1 MIVSASAGRSR
12 VAVIG
17 VGMIGGSVA
26 GALRAHGACEEV
38 VGYSPAPDG
47 ARALELGLIDRLA
60 ASVSDAVEGAER
72 VVIAAPIPAIPGVM
86 RAMAPA
92 LRSDALITDCASSKR
107 SVIAA
112 AERELGPAFERFLPG
127 HPIAGSERNGPDAA
141 RPELFQGKRW
151 LFCPVNPTQA
161 QWCETW
167 RQLLGVTGAR
177 FSEIDPDLHDRVF
190 AEVSH
195 WPHALAFAMGAAIAR
210 GELADHAVNFAGAG
224 LRDTSRI
231 AASPAE
237 LWAGILLDN
246 VGPVLE
252 SAGRFRAELD
262 RMIDALERRDRSAL
276 VEILDTSSRWRRRIV
291 D

>member
-1 MIVSASAGRSR
+1 MSLPAKRPR

-17 VGMIGGSVA
+17 VGMVGGSVA
-26 GALRAHGACEEV
+26 GALRAGGACHEV

-47 ARALELGLIDRLA
+47 ERALELGLVDRLA
-60 ASVSDAVEGAER
+60 GSAAGAVELADR
-72 VVIAAPIPAIPGVM
+72 VVIAAPIPAIPDVF
-86 RAMAPA
+86 RAIAPA
-92 LRSDALITDCASSKR
+92 LRDDALITDCASSKL

-112 AERELGPAFERFLPG
+112 AERELGAAFERFLPG

-141 RPELFQGKRW
+141 KPALFRDKRW
-151 LFCPVNPTQA
+151 LFCPVNATQA
-161 QWCETW
+161 QWCEPW
-167 RQLLGVTGAR
+167 RQLLAVTGAR
-177 FSEIDPDLHDRVF
+177 FSEVDPDLHDRVF

-195 WPHALAFAMGAAIAR
+195 WPHAVAFALGAAIAR
-210 GELADHAVNFAGAG
+210 GGLADEAVRFAGAG

-246 VGPVLE
+246 AGPTLE
-252 SAGRFRAELD
+252 SAVRFRGELD
-262 RMIDALERRDRSAL
+262 RLIAALEQRDRDAL

>member
-1 MIVSASAGRSR
+1 MSTPIGGRPR

-17 VGMIGGSVA
+17 VGMVGGSVA
-26 GALRAHGACEEV
+26 GALRAGGACHEI

-47 ARALELGLIDRLA
+47 ERALELGLVDRLGKSA
-60 ASVSDAVEGAER
+60 ADAVEQADR
-72 VVIAAPIPAIPGVM
+72 VVIAAPIPAIPEVL
-86 RAMAPA
+86 RAIRPA
-92 LRSDALITDCASSKR
+92 LRGDALITDCASSKL

-112 AERELGPAFERFLPG
+112 AERELGAAFERFLPG

-141 RPELFQGKRW
+141 RPELFRDKRW
-151 LFCPVNPTQA
+151 IFCPVNAA
-161 QWCETW
+161 QERWCEPW
-167 RQLLGVTGAR
+167 RQLLSVTGAR
-177 FSEIDPDLHDRVF
+177 FSEVAPALHDRVF

-195 WPHALAFAMGAAIAR
+195 WPHAVAFALGAAIAR
-210 GELADHAVNFAGAG
+210 GDLAEEAVRFAGAG

-231 AASPAE
+231 AASPAG

-252 SAGRFRAELD
+252 SAGRFRDELD
-262 RMIDALERRDRSAL
+262 RLIGALERRDRDAL
-276 VEILDTSSRWRRRIV
+276 VEILGTSSRWRRQIV